1 MKAIDKATKYE
12 LKELNKQFDFLY
24 KNYIIDW
31 IDNNKEPKKTNF
43 YNCKIQSK
51 DWVYEQ
57 TFDLNNIDDLRM
69 YYFYC
74 SGVLFQNGFYYNHKD
89 TEYDFVNQIDR
100 MSEVLIEFMNACDFK
115 NGLIEVASNA
125 IEHDYIMEQEHNE
138 HN

>member
-12 LKELNKQFDFLY
+12 LKELNKQFDFLC

-31 IDNNKEPKKTNF
+31 IDNNKEPKKTNL

-51 DWVYEQ
+51 DWVHEQ

-74 SGVLFQNGFYYNHKD
+74 SNIIINLCKHPIKYCNLNRSKERKLLNFCK
-89 TEYDFVNQIDR
+89 VNDR
-100 MSEVLIEFMNACDFK
+100 
-115 NGLIEVASNA
+115 
-125 IEHDYIMEQEHNE
+125 
-138 HN
+138 